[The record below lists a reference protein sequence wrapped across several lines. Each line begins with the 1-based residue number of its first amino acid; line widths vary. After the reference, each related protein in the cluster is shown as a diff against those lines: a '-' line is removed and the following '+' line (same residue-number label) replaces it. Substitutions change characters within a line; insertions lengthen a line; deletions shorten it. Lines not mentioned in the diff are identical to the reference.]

1 MAQIANRVEESLTR
15 PIEQPKKLTTKKSK
29 DQAYLLED
37 GESCELVEV
46 VEKEG
51 KGLFH
56 HPEPLLL
63 DPCSSSKIG
72 VYKYHRRNTIVK
84 WIPTT
89 EIWQRAIRVERGQN
103 TTFVSVLHQV

>member
-1 MAQIANRVEESLTR
+1 
-15 PIEQPKKLTTKKSK
+15 
-29 DQAYLLED
+29 LED

-51 KGLFH
+51 KVLFH

-89 EIWQRAIRVERGQN
+89 EIHGDLAEGHTSGERTEDHFCVSTTPGLKMPAVETNRHKPSG
-103 TTFVSVLHQV
+103 